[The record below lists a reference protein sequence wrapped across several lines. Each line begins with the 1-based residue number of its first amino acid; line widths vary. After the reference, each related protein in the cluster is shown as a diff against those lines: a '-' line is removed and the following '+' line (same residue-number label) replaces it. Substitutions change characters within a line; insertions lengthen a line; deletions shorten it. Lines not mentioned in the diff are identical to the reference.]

1 MLYLPKAIITFLGVI
16 MHKTALLILIMWIS
30 GCAITSEQLR
40 KTTPSLGF
48 TSTHHSEFISKC
60 IYNGWGN
67 KHNLKS
73 DYQPTMFGHTVSLYI
88 NDNLAHIIDIANTLT
103 GSNTTVFSNK
113 EILGKTP
120 SLSAMQ
126 ACQPSNLNT
135 LSSM

>member
-1 MLYLPKAIITFLGVI
+1 MKKLTHI
-16 MHKTALLILIMWIS
+16 ILINVIS
-30 GCAITSEQLR
+30 VTILACTVSPEALR

-88 NDNLAHIIDIANTLT
+88 DDNLAHIIDIANTLT

-120 SLSAMQ
+120 SLSTMQ